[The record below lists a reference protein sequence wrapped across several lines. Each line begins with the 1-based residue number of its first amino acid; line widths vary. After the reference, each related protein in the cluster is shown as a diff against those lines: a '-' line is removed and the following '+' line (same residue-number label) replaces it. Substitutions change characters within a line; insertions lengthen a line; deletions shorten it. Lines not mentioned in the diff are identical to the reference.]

1 MQGGDE
7 SGAYGRPEERRG
19 YRKKG
24 HERGGYRR
32 GSGRRKAYNKEN
44 DGGLA
49 YRGDEAEE
57 EEKIGGKVPERL
69 LDCDYDPEKEDEG
82 KIEKELKVNFD
93 KAFERDEN
101 GRSYKKRRKHSR
113 SRESSN
119 DVTDA
124 PAPEAK
130 PDEPETSPST
140 PAESSSESPAS
151 AASPAGQS
159 EQVNTRQER
168 DNTGQAA
175 GGGGDGSFE
184 SVDSLIARI
193 RSHFQGDDPSLRAQ
207 PPEQFRITNETGNNS
222 SAVAESG
229 QVNQNGSQNG
239 SLSGAVKPGGPVMIP
254 VNPTLLKALLN
265 RYPTST
271 VLTASTAVPIFEESV
286 ADRLIKQL
294 LEATPGVMLG
304 GPTEKPDWVYR
315 PKNKLSRWAQ
325 KFSSLFKRRR
335 SGSKKKKEFEMEV
348 ENNSNIDFGEGRRRR
363 RRKHGKKRVPVVDDQ
378 ETLKK
383 YGFF

>member
-1 MQGGDE
+1 
-7 SGAYGRPEERRG
+7 
-19 YRKKG
+19 
-24 HERGGYRR
+24 
-32 GSGRRKAYNKEN
+32 
-44 DGGLA
+44 
-49 YRGDEAEE
+49 
-57 EEKIGGKVPERL
+57 
-69 LDCDYDPEKEDEG
+69 
-82 KIEKELKVNFD
+82 
-93 KAFERDEN
+93 
-101 GRSYKKRRKHSR
+101 
-113 SRESSN
+113 
-119 DVTDA
+119 
-124 PAPEAK
+124 
-130 PDEPETSPST
+130 
-140 PAESSSESPAS
+140 
-151 AASPAGQS
+151 
-159 EQVNTRQER
+159 
-168 DNTGQAA
+168 
-175 GGGGDGSFE
+175 
-184 SVDSLIARI
+184 
-193 RSHFQGDDPSLRAQ
+193 
-207 PPEQFRITNETGNNS
+207 
-222 SAVAESG
+222 
-229 QVNQNGSQNG
+229 
-239 SLSGAVKPGGPVMIP
+239 MIP

-271 VLTASTAVPIFEESV
+271 VLTASTAVPIFEENV